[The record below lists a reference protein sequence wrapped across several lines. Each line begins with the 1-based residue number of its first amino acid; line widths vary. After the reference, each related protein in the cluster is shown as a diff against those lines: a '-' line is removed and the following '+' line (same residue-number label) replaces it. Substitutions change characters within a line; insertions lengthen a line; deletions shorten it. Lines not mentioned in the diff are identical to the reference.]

1 MNVISLLVI
10 IFIFISIIIFKN
22 NSFYFISGLFLNIV
36 IFIGYLIAISLH
48 ISVYLVTFVSFLL
61 MTIVILYWING
72 RNAKT
77 KLAFICVIFFLVTF
91 TIVSLPLITALKTQG
106 FSSEELIE
114 LANFDLNV
122 DIPFS
127 ELNLNYFN

>member
-1 MNVISLLVI
+1 MLKQNWLL
-10 IFIFISIIIFKN
+10 
-22 NSFYFISGLFLNIV
+22 
-36 IFIGYLIAISLH
+36 
-48 ISVYLVTFVSFLL
+48 SV
-61 MTIVILYWING
+61 LY
-72 RNAKT
+72 
-77 KLAFICVIFFLVTF
+77 FLVTF

-127 ELNLNYFN
+127 ELNVSIILISFLVPLLTEVWLFVVLLTKYIRRTQI

>member
-1 MNVISLLVI
+1 
-10 IFIFISIIIFKN
+10 
-22 NSFYFISGLFLNIV
+22 
-36 IFIGYLIAISLH
+36 
-48 ISVYLVTFVSFLL
+48 
-61 MTIVILYWING
+61 
-72 RNAKT
+72 
-77 KLAFICVIFFLVTF
+77 AFICVIFFLVTF

-127 ELNLNYFN
+127 ELNVSIILISFSGAVIDGSMAICSSTYEIYTKNPDLTFK